1 MFSSSSVSVLLTLSL
16 TRLLS
21 PSSAVGKMGLKGVP
35 GLNIVRE
42 LPGREGGNSNGRGG
56 DVEEV
61 AILEVA
67 ILEEGV
73 EEAKVQEV
81 LLIKLSF
88 NHRFQ
93 SS

>member
-56 DVEEV
+56 
-61 AILEVA
+61 
-67 ILEEGV
+67 GRGRGGN
-73 EEAKVQEV
+73 
-81 LLIKLSF
+81 SRGG
-88 NHRFQ
+88 NSGGRGGRGQ
-93 SS
+93 SSRGAPY